1 MNSTAGIL
9 DAYSSDYVK
18 LAWMVPP
25 VERSGDDL
33 HITNYNKVSFNPSN
47 ETHYGGDFN
56 RKFCLGSRFF
66 FLLMSWLCSWKMS
79 FCVYKSPLFF
89 NVIQKNF
96 R

>member
-1 MNSTAGIL
+1 MNSTTAIL

-56 RKFCLGSRFF
+56 RKFCLGNRFF
-66 FLLMSWLCSWKMS
+66 FFFLCLGYALGK
-79 FCVYKSPLFF
+79 CLFVSINHLCF
-89 NVIQKNF
+89 SM
-96 R
+96 

>member
-9 DAYSSDYVK
+9 DAYSRDYVK

-66 FLLMSWLCSWKMS
+66 FFLCLGYALGK
-79 FCVYKSPLFF
+79 CLFVSINHLCF
-89 NVIQKNF
+89 SM
-96 R
+96 

>member
-1 MNSTAGIL
+1 MNSTAAFL

-33 HITNYNKVSFNPSN
+33 HITNYNKVSFNSSN

-56 RKFCLGSRFF
+56 RKFCLVNRLF
-66 FLLMSWLCSWKMS
+66 FLCFGYTLGICLFVSFNHLCFS
-79 FCVYKSPLFF
+79 V
-89 NVIQKNF
+89 
-96 R
+96 

>member
-1 MNSTAGIL
+1 MNSTAALL

-33 HITNYNKVSFNPSN
+33 HITNYNKVSFNSSN

-56 RKFCLGSRFF
+56 RKFCLVNRMFF
-66 FLLMSWLCSWKMS
+66 FLCFGYALGKRRFVSINHRCFSMYNRKK
-79 FCVYKSPLFF
+79 V
-89 NVIQKNF
+89 
-96 R
+96 